1 MSAACKL
8 SAVASTL
15 AAMYHDV
22 KVYYVHEDGGYSKNN
37 EELMEHGLTII
48 NEPSYFVLT
57 NLPSIFPQKAHFLLN
72 STRMRP

>member
-1 MSAACKL
+1 
-8 SAVASTL
+8 
-15 AAMYHDV
+15 MYHDV
-22 KVYYVHEDGGYSKNN
+22 NVYYVHEDGGYSVKNN

-57 NLPSIFPQKAHFLLN
+57 NFTIDIPFPAQKAHFLLN